1 MKAPI
6 LYSPM
11 MGMGASL
18 SVFAETP
25 AVVIEDYFFESTTAY
40 EITPL
45 ATGGVSDFH
54 DSWDLDGTDYT
65 PEVSPD
71 DEGYWDDFS
80 NVITNGDFADLGAE
94 LVTNRDFSD
103 GTTGWTVNASATGYI
118 STSSQTLQYLVGH
131 GDYAEVK
138 QLNNSIVGKTYT
150 GSFEIISKGTN
161 ADVFIQYGRTL
172 IYSGSIDNISIGTH
186 TFSVV
191 PVHTDGFGISVRTN
205 GIIEI
210 DNVSVKQVDPNDR
223 WTLATG
229 WSIEDGKLISSST
242 STWGPYTS
250 DGSADVGTTYEVKFS
265 IVDYTSGTVVV
276 RCGGA
281 QSSGFS
287 ALGDYE
293 VILTA
298 SVASNAFAQFKS
310 SSSFTGSIDN
320 VTVTE
325 YAITPLDV

>member
-1 MKAPI
+1 M
-6 LYSPM
+6 
-11 MGMGASL
+11 
-18 SVFAETP
+18 
-25 AVVIEDYFFESTTAY
+25 
-40 EITPL
+40 
-45 ATGGVSDFH
+45 
-54 DSWDLDGTDYT
+54 
-65 PEVSPD
+65 
-71 DEGYWDDFS
+71 
-80 NVITNGDFADLGAE
+80 
-94 LVTNRDFSD
+94 
-103 GTTGWTVNASATGYI
+103 
-118 STSSQTLQYLVGH
+118 
-131 GDYAEVK
+131 
-138 QLNNSIVGKTYT
+138 
-150 GSFEIISKGTN
+150 
-161 ADVFIQYGRTL
+161 
-172 IYSGSIDNISIGTH
+172 
-186 TFSVV
+186 
-191 PVHTDGFGISVRTN
+191 
-205 GIIEI
+205 
-210 DNVSVKQVDPNDR
+210 
-223 WTLATG
+223 ATG